1 MRIAGRDAP
10 ERAGRAD
17 PRSTLRGRRAVI
29 GTLVAE
35 PYSSLCSDA
44 WDFLPTGTT
53 WLDITTL
60 VIALGGLAIA
70 VAGFGL
76 AFWRYR
82 RESRVG
88 VRVEVGL
95 VPISGP
101 GTLAVVLT
109 NAERQTATIERAGIA
124 AMRDATG
131 VVFERWHEVNL
142 RRSGSGLPLSDPALP
157 KTLEPGGK
165 PYGVV
170 AGLASVKSTFHPDV
184 PAWAF
189 CVDTYRNTCWGP
201 VPEEVRDAIRSTKR
215 RIRGP
220 DDERGHPTTVEIE
233 G

>member
-1 MRIAGRDAP
+1 M
-10 ERAGRAD
+10 D
-17 PRSTLRGRRAVI
+17 PG
-29 GTLVAE
+29 
-35 PYSSLCSDA
+35 LCSDA
-44 WDFLPTGTT
+44 MDFLPTGTT

-76 AFWRYR
+76 ASWRYR

-88 VRVEVGL
+88 VRVEFGL
-95 VPISGP
+95 VPISRP

-109 NAERQTATIERAGIA
+109 NTERRTVTIERAGIVA
-124 AMRDATG
+124 IRDATG

-142 RRSGSGLPLSDPALP
+142 PRSRSGLPLSDPALP

-165 PYGVV
+165 PYGVI

-189 CVDTYRNTCWGP
+189 CVDTYSPPASVADTQG
-201 VPEEVRDAIRSTKR
+201 VHEDEVARVARLQEPKLDRFQD
-215 RIRGP
+215 RIGL
-220 DDERGHPTTVEIE
+220 E
-233 G
+233 